1 MKQSKHQ
8 VMNRKTTLL
17 GPGGLLSK
25 LLIVQART
33 PGFGLEVCVRAR
45 LSEYI
50 YILGLRDMESRH
62 RQSNW

>member
-8 VMNRKTTLL
+8 VMNRKNTLL

-33 PGFGLEVCVRAR
+33 PGFGLEVCV
-45 LSEYI
+45 
-50 YILGLRDMESRH
+50 
-62 RQSNW
+62 